1 MTRGGF
7 DLSLSAV
14 RVWQRNRDVFLR
26 LWRTE
31 SWPPFV
37 EAFIT
42 LVAFGFGLGA
52 YVMLGGEDYIVFLA
66 PGLIAQSAFF
76 GATFETTFGSFFR
89 MDSQGTFDAIL
100 ATPLSVEDIVVGE
113 ILWGATRGVI
123 SASALLLAV
132 WAFGLAQSPFA
143 VAMIPVAFVG
153 GAVFAAIG
161 LCFTAMAP
169 SINAFNYFF
178 SLYFTPSLFFGGV
191 FFPLDRLP
199 EWVRALAW
207 FIPMSHVSNLARSLN
222 RGTLGPDLLI
232 NLSYLVIAAVGL
244 TALAI
249 VLMRRRLVT

>member
-1 MTRGGF
+1 MISKF

-31 SWPPFV
+31 SWPPFL

-42 LVAFGFGLGA
+42 LLAFGFGMGA
-52 YVMLGGEDYIVFLA
+52 YVALGGEEYIVFLA

-89 MDSQGTFDAIL
+89 LDSQKTFDAIL
-100 ATPLSVEDIVVGE
+100 ATPLSVDDIVVGE

-123 SASALLLAV
+123 SATALLIAV
-132 WAFGLAQSPFA
+132 GAFGLAQSPA
-143 VAMIPVAFVG
+143 ALGMIPVAFLG

-161 LCFTAMAP
+161 LCFTAVAP
-169 SINAFNYFF
+169 SVNAFNYFF

-199 EWVRALAW
+199 DWVRILAW
-207 FIPMSHVSNLARSLN
+207 FIPMTHVTNLSRSLN
-222 RGTLGPDLLI
+222 RGSLGGEAVIDLAFLG
-232 NLSYLVIAAVGL
+232 VAAVSFSII
-244 TALAI
+244 AI
-249 VLMRRRLVT
+249 VLMRRRLIR

>member
-1 MTRGGF
+1 MILGF
-7 DLSLSAV
+7 DLSPSAF

-31 SWPPFV
+31 SWPPFL
-37 EAFIT
+37 EAFLT
-42 LVAFGFGLGA
+42 LIAFGFGMGA
-52 YVMLGGEDYIVFLA
+52 YVVLGGEDYIVFLA

-100 ATPLSVEDIVVGE
+100 ATPLSVEDIVIGE

-123 SASALLLAV
+123 SATALLIAV
-132 WAFGLAQSPFA
+132 WAFGLAQSPLA
-143 VAMIPVAFVG
+143 VMMIPVAFLG

-161 LCFTAMAP
+161 LCFTALAP

-199 EWVRALAW
+199 EWVRTLAW
-207 FIPMSHVSNLARSLN
+207 FIPMSHVSHLARSLN
-222 RGTLGPDLLI
+222 RGSLSADLLVD
-232 NLSYLVIAAVGL
+232 LAYLILAALGFTVI
-244 TALAI
+244 AI

>member
-1 MTRGGF
+1 MILGL
-7 DLSLSAV
+7 DLSRSAV

-26 LWRTE
+26 LWKTE
-31 SWPPFV
+31 SWPPFL

-42 LVAFGFGLGA
+42 LVAFGFGMGA
-52 YVMLGGEDYIVFLA
+52 YVALGGEDYIVFLA

-123 SASALLLAV
+123 SATALLVAV
-132 WAFGLAQSPFA
+132 WIFGLTESPFA
-143 VAMIPVAFVG
+143 VGMIPVAFLAG
-153 GAVFAAIG
+153 MVFAAIG
-161 LCFTAMAP
+161 LCFTALAP

-199 EWVRALAW
+199 DWVRTLAW
-207 FIPMSHVSNLARSLN
+207 WIPMTHASNLSRSLN
-222 RGTLGPDLLI
+222 RGALGLDALVDLL
-232 NLSYLVIAAVGL
+232 YLLAATIAFGWI
-244 TALAI
+244 AI
-249 VLMRRRLVT
+249 TLMRRRLVN

>member
-1 MTRGGF
+1 MILGL

-31 SWPPFV
+31 SWPPFL

-42 LVAFGFGLGA
+42 LVAFGFGMGA
-52 YVMLGGEDYIVFLA
+52 YVVLGGEEYIVFLA

-100 ATPLSVEDIVVGE
+100 ATPLSVEDIIAGE
-113 ILWGATRGVI
+113 LLWGATRGVI
-123 SASALLLAV
+123 SATALLIAV
-132 WAFGLAQSPFA
+132 WAFGLSESWLS
-143 VAMIPVAFVG
+143 VGMIPVAFLSG
-153 GAVFAAIG
+153 LVFAAIG
-161 LCFTAMAP
+161 LCFTALAP

-199 EWVRALAW
+199 EWVRGLAW
-207 FIPMSHVSNLARSLN
+207 LIPMTHASSLSRALN
-222 RGTLGPDLLI
+222 RGTLGVEALVDVLYLLG
-232 NLSYLVIAAVGL
+232 AAVGFGWV
-244 TALAI
+244 AI
-249 VLMRRRLVT
+249 VLMRRRLVK